1 MGATMKYLKY
11 TYVDSVTGIS
21 IAEAPA
27 LNGPVFP
34 AVAGLEFEW
43 ARESQYPTAVPEFFG
58 TCPPDSDI
66 AVPGVLGEYIEAD
79 WLTMRDDEMRARV
92 EAPQTVTMRQAR
104 IALLDAGLLEAVQA
118 SVATMPGTDGERA
131 RIDWEYAQEV
141 RRDWPLIGY
150 MAGDLGLTDEQVDG
164 LFMAASAI

>member
-1 MGATMKYLKY
+1 MRHIKF
-11 TYVDSVTGIS
+11 TYVDAVTGAPVS
-21 IAEAPA
+21 EAPA

-34 AVAGLEFEW
+34 AVAGLEFVW
-43 ARESQYPTAVPEFFG
+43 ARESRYPTAVPEFFG

-79 WLTMRDDEMRARV
+79 WLTMRDDEMRARSKV
-92 EAPQTVTMRQAR
+92 PQTVTMRQAR

-118 SVATMPGTDGERA
+118 SVATMPGTEGERA
-131 RIDWEYAQEV
+131 RIDWEYALEV
-141 RRDWPLIGY
+141 RRDWPLISY

-164 LFMAASAI
+164 LFVAAAAI

>member
-1 MGATMKYLKY
+1 MRYIKF
-11 TYVDSVTGIS
+11 TYVDAVTGAPVS
-21 IAEAPA
+21 EAPA

-34 AVAGLEFEW
+34 AVAGLEFGW

-58 TCPPDSDI
+58 TCPEDSDI

-79 WLTMRDDEMRARV
+79 WLTMRDDEMRARSKV
-92 EAPQTVTMRQAR
+92 PQTVTMRQAR
-104 IALLDAGLLEAVQA
+104 IALLDDGLLEAVQT
-118 SVATMPGTDGERA
+118 SVAAMPGTEGERA

-150 MAGDLGLTDEQVDG
+150 MAGDLGLTDEQVDA
-164 LFMAASAI
+164 LFVSAAAI

>member
-1 MGATMKYLKY
+1 MRYIKF
-11 TYVDSVTGIS
+11 TYVDAVTGAPVS
-21 IAEAPA
+21 EAPA

-34 AVAGLEFEW
+34 AVAGLEFAW

-58 TCPPDSDI
+58 TCLPDSDI
-66 AVPGVLGEYIEAD
+66 AVPGVLGEYTEAD
-79 WLTMRDDEMRARV
+79 WLTMRDDEMRARSNT
-92 EAPQTVTMRQAR
+92 PQSVSMRQCR
-104 IALLDAGLLEAVQA
+104 IALLDAGLLDAVK
-118 SVATMPGTDGERA
+118 SSIATMPGADGERA

-164 LFMAASAI
+164 LFMAAAAI

>member
-1 MGATMKYLKY
+1 MRHIKF
-11 TYVDSVTGIS
+11 TYVDAVTGAPVS
-21 IAEAPA
+21 EAPA

-34 AVAGLEFEW
+34 AVAGLEFVW

-58 TCPPDSDI
+58 TCPEDSDI
-66 AVPGVLGEYIEAD
+66 AVPGVLGEYVEAD

-92 EAPQTVTMRQAR
+92 EVPQTVTMRQAR
-104 IALLDAGLLEAVQA
+104 NALLDAGLLEAVQA
-118 SVATMPGTDGERA
+118 SVATIPGAEGERA
-131 RIDWEYAQEV
+131 RIDWEYALEV
-141 RRDWPLIGY
+141 RRDWPLISY